1 MLSKI
6 RRFCSLNVT
15 VGVGQQ
21 RPINTQ
27 QFITMLIKLSLV
39 RLISHFEL
47 HRLPTV
53 TSRTHALALTL
64 IRGLLPAAAARTH
77 KSESESRSMPPKPH
91 RQSRCSDCGT
101 PRRCQQTYMARPGG
115 MMAVTVYGWAAALM
129 PGAGAGESRRNSG
142 LALPGSLTL
151 WLRAALPGRAATGR
165 PGRRN
170 DALPGRAGA
179 IYQSR
184 RNLLDFDSS

>member
-1 MLSKI
+1 
-6 RRFCSLNVT
+6 
-15 VGVGQQ
+15 
-21 RPINTQ
+21 
-27 QFITMLIKLSLV
+27 
-39 RLISHFEL
+39 
-47 HRLPTV
+47 
-53 TSRTHALALTL
+53 
-64 IRGLLPAAAARTH
+64 
-77 KSESESRSMPPKPH
+77 
-91 RQSRCSDCGT
+91 
-101 PRRCQQTYMARPGG
+101 MARPGG
-115 MMAVTVYGWAAALM
+115 MIMMAVTVYGWAAALM
-129 PGAGAGESRRNSG
+129 PVTVPGAGAGESRRNSG